1 MCVREGCIQ
10 RLCRSNGSIFHQS
23 SIVPGMAFIHYSFN
37 FKWSFVD
44 TFLGSRPD
52 PCLWTR
58 DIYHS
63 PLSSNT
69 ATWLSSS
76 HIGNLAAL
84 KRCSVFRS
92 LANEVTLFMLCHL
105 SRQPIISV
113 HLSSSLPAWTV
124 HWLLVIS
131 WLAIECLMSD
141 LDGVGWCRAV
151 SRLALDTAI
160 SHQSQASGHWGQC
173 QLCQLHTLHQVTI
186 RQGANTL

>member
-1 MCVREGCIQ
+1 MVANQPRASFGQKGNSFRLLWIIRVWGQGVIITLMCVREGCIQ

-113 HLSSSLPAWTV
+113 
-124 HWLLVIS
+124 LVTSPHHQQSDIPGY
-131 WLAIECLMSD
+131 WNCPLTPGNLMA
-141 LDGVGWCRAV
+141 G
-151 SRLALDTAI
+151 
-160 SHQSQASGHWGQC
+160 
-173 QLCQLHTLHQVTI
+173 
-186 RQGANTL
+186 N

>member
-1 MCVREGCIQ
+1 MVANQPRASFGQKGNSFRLLWIIRVWCELVIITLMCVRACCIQ

-113 HLSSSLPAWTV
+113 HLSSSSPVRHSRILELSTD
-124 HWLLVIS
+124 S
-131 WLAIECLMSD
+131 W
-141 LDGVGWCRAV
+141 
-151 SRLALDTAI
+151 
-160 SHQSQASGHWGQC
+160 
-173 QLCQLHTLHQVTI
+173 
-186 RQGANTL
+186 

>member
-1 MCVREGCIQ
+1 M
-10 RLCRSNGSIFHQS
+10 RLCRSNGSIFHQRT
-23 SIVPGMAFIHYSFN
+23 IVPGMAFIHYSFN

-63 PLSSNT
+63 PLCSNT
-69 ATWLSSS
+69 TTWLSSS

-105 SRQPIISV
+105 SQQPIISGHSLV
-113 HLSSSLPAWTV
+113 TSPPSVQASSLQSSPQNSRILEHLIVLSSHSRTDT
-124 HWLLVIS
+124 
-131 WLAIECLMSD
+131 E
-141 LDGVGWCRAV
+141 
-151 SRLALDTAI
+151 RLA
-160 SHQSQASGHWGQC
+160 
-173 QLCQLHTLHQVTI
+173 
-186 RQGANTL
+186 ANRILPVKP